1 MVDIALDPNMYYC
14 SMSTADT
21 LRKAADLGFRYVEL
35 SPNEEFHFWHR
46 YPKADDAFVT
56 EMRKAVRETGV
67 TIRTLNPVFNWSSPD
82 EAERRNQMRN
92 WRRLLEL
99 ADQLD
104 VHEITSEFSGDP
116 NSPRECEVAWYR
128 SIEELA
134 PVSRGT
140 ESGSTWKRTHMTSS
154 NSMTTPV
161 GPFVGLISTG

>member
-1 MVDIALDPNMYYC
+1 MMIMVDIALDPNMYYC

-21 LRKAADLGFRYVEL
+21 LRKAAGLGFRYVEL

-104 VHEITSEFSGDP
+104 VHE
-116 NSPRECEVAWYR
+116 SPPSSRVIPMVPGNAR
-128 SIEELA
+128 PRGIAPLEELA
-134 PVSRGT
+134 PSFERYGI
-140 ESGSTWKRTHMTSS
+140 ELNMEAHPR
-154 NSMTTPV
+154 
-161 GPFVGLISTG
+161 

>member
-67 TIRTLNPVFNWSSPD
+67 TIRTLNPCLTGRAPMRPSDATRCATGDVCWSWP
-82 EAERRNQMRN
+82 
-92 WRRLLEL
+92 
-99 ADQLD
+99 
-104 VHEITSEFSGDP
+104 TS
-116 NSPRECEVAWYR
+116 
-128 SIEELA
+128 
-134 PVSRGT
+134 
-140 ESGSTWKRTHMTSS
+140 
-154 NSMTTPV
+154 
-161 GPFVGLISTG
+161 

>member
-1 MVDIALDPNMYYC
+1 
-14 SMSTADT
+14 
-21 LRKAADLGFRYVEL
+21 
-35 SPNEEFHFWHR
+35 
-46 YPKADDAFVT
+46 
-56 EMRKAVRETGV
+56 MRKAVRETGV

-134 PVSRGT
+134 PSFERYGIRLNMEAHPYDFIELHDDACRTVRGL
-140 ESGSTWKRTHMTSS
+140 S
-154 NSMTTPV
+154 
-161 GPFVGLISTG
+161 LIHI